1 MRKTHKERTL
11 EYINRFGSITSLDAF
26 RDLGNTRLSATI
38 FNLRKDGYNIKSK
51 SESSKN
57 RFGEKTTY
65 FRYYLEEENGN

>member
-11 EYINRFGSITSLDAF
+11 EYIDRFGSISSLEAF

-51 SESSKN
+51 TETSLN

-65 FRYYLEEENGN
+65 FRYYIESEEK

>member
-11 EYINRFGSITSLDAF
+11 EYIDRFGSISSLEAF

-51 SESSKN
+51 TETSLN

-65 FRYYLEEENGN
+65 FRYYLESEEK